1 MDTIVRILWFS
12 VIILMGVLA
21 GMWAQKFKDHVELP
35 LAIQSV
41 PSPDRPH
48 QPKTLATSFIVPSVN
63 PITIEE
69 MDKVGKGSFRAS
81 DFYYTISSWY
91 GGDSERAKKAQQ
103 LAAACSS
110 DHNYIWKNADLKYR
124 YSKAKDEAEKRQI
137 YREITRQRIYCMF
150 FEHEIARRAG
160 LLSVPQVASGGAGAP
175 VSK

>member
-21 GMWAQKFKDHVELP
+21 GMWAQKFKDHAALP
-35 LAIQSV
+35 LATQSV
-41 PSPDRPH
+41 PSPDRSH
-48 QPKTLATSFIVPSVN
+48 QPKPSTTSLVVPSVKLM
-63 PITIEE
+63 TIDE
-69 MDKVGKGSFRAS
+69 MDKVGRGSFRAG

-110 DHNYIWKNADLKYR
+110 DHNYIWKIADLKYR
-124 YSKAKDEAEKRQI
+124 YSKAKDEAEKRQL
-137 YREITRQRIYCMF
+137 YHEITRQRIYCMF
-150 FEHEIARRAG
+150 FENDIARRAG
-160 LLSVPQVASGGAGAP
+160 LLSVPQVAGGGAP